1 MAGPRAHIDIG
12 AIVDNWRMFSRRAA
26 PGKASAVVK
35 ADAYGLGAA
44 KIAPALARA
53 GCTRFY
59 VAWPSEGI
67 ELRKAVGAGAE
78 IAVFHGPACDT
89 AEEFIAYNLEPV
101 LNSLEQVETWR
112 GRTNMQRAYSVHV
125 DTGVNRLGVSKADWA
140 EAARLAPSPHYLLSH
155 LARADEQHVMNAAQ
169 LEQFGKAATLW
180 PQTPHKPLRSLS
192 ATGGAYLGA
201 KFTLD
206 EIRPGIGLYGGGPVS
221 SDGPSPKTVVTITTP
236 ILQVRRIGRGETV
249 GYGSTWISDGDRT
262 LATVG
267 LGYADGF
274 LRAASNRGNAIIGG
288 VRRPIVG
295 RVSMDLIVVDV
306 TSTNAKP
313 GDEIEFLGPNM
324 PLTEVADSMGTIDY
338 ELLTRVGSRVERSWT
353 GGE

>member
-1 MAGPRAHIDIG
+1 
-12 AIVDNWRMFSRRAA
+12 MFSRRAA
-26 PGKASAVVK
+26 PGKAAAVVK

-59 VAWPSEGI
+59 VAWPQEGVD
-67 ELRKAVGAGAE
+67 LRKAVGAGAE
-78 IAVFHGPACDT
+78 IAVFHGPASDT
-89 AEEFIAYNLEPV
+89 VEEFIACNLEPV
-101 LNSLEQVETWR
+101 LNSLEQIETWR

-125 DTGVNRLGVSKADWA
+125 DTGMNRLGVSKADWA

-155 LARADEQHVMNAAQ
+155 LARADERHAMNASQ
-169 LEQFGKAATLW
+169 LERFGKAASLW
-180 PQTPHKPLRSLS
+180 PEAPRSFS

-206 EIRPGIGLYGGGPVS
+206 EVRPGIGLYGGGPAPS
-221 SDGPSPKTVVTITTP
+221 EGPSPKTVVTITTP
-236 ILQVRRIGRGETV
+236 ILQVRRVGRGETV
-249 GYGSTWISDGDRT
+249 GYGSTWTSDGDRT

-274 LRAASNRGNAIIGG
+274 LRAASNRGNAVVGG

-306 TSTNAKP
+306 TGTNAKP

-338 ELLTRVGSRVERSWT
+338 ELLTRIGSRVERTWS

>member
-26 PGKASAVVK
+26 PGNAAAVVK
-35 ADAYGLGAA
+35 ADAYGMGAA
-44 KIAPALARA
+44 KIAPALSRA

-59 VAWPSEGI
+59 VAWPEEGV

-78 IAVFHGPACDT
+78 IAVFHGPAGDT
-89 AEEFIAYNLEPV
+89 VEEFIAYNLEPV
-101 LNSLEQVETWR
+101 LNSLEQIEIWR
-112 GRTNMQRAYSVHV
+112 GRTNMQRAYSVHL
-125 DTGVNRLGVSKADWA
+125 DTGMNRLGLSQADWA
-140 EAARLAPSPHYLLSH
+140 EAACIAPSPHYLLSH
-155 LARADEQHVMNAAQ
+155 LARADEQHAMNESQ
-169 LEQFGKAATLW
+169 LGKFGKAAALW
-180 PQTPHKPLRSLS
+180 RSAPRSFS
-192 ATGGAYLGA
+192 ATGGAYLGV

-206 EIRPGIGLYGGGPVS
+206 EVRPGIGLYGGGPTPS
-221 SDGPSPKTVVTITTP
+221 EGQSPKAVVTITSP
-236 ILQVRRIGRGETV
+236 ILQVRRVGRGETV
-249 GYGSTWISDGDRT
+249 GYGATWTSDGDRT

-274 LRAASNRGNAIIGG
+274 LRAASNRGNAVVGG

-295 RVSMDLIVVDV
+295 RVSMDLVVLDV
-306 TSTNAKP
+306 TGTNAKP

-324 PLTEVADSMGTIDY
+324 PLTEVAESMGTIDY
-338 ELLTRVGSRVERSWT
+338 ELLTRIGSRVERTWS

>member
-12 AIVDNWRMFSRRAA
+12 AVVDNWRMFSRRVA
-26 PGKASAVVK
+26 PGKSAAVVK
-35 ADAYGLGAA
+35 ADAYGLGVA

-59 VAWPSEGI
+59 VAWAREGI
-67 ELRKAVGAGAE
+67 ELRKAVGANAE
-78 IAVFHGPACDT
+78 IGVFHGPAGDT
-89 AEEFIAYNLEPV
+89 VEEFIAYNLEPV
-101 LNSLEQVETWR
+101 LNSLEQIGTWR

-125 DTGVNRLGVSKADWA
+125 DTGMNRLGVSESDWS

-155 LARADEQHVMNAAQ
+155 LASADEDPAMNASQ
-169 LEQFGKAATLW
+169 LDQFGKAASLW
-180 PQTPHKPLRSLS
+180 PKALRSLS

-201 KFTLD
+201 AFTLD
-206 EIRPGIGLYGGGPVS
+206 EVRPGIGLYGGGPAPS
-221 SDGPSPKTVVTITTP
+221 EGPPPRTVVTITTP
-236 ILQVRRIGRGETV
+236 ILQVRRVGRGETV
-249 GYGSTWISDGDRT
+249 GYGSSWVSDGDRT

-274 LRAASNRGNAIIGG
+274 LRAASNRGNAVVGG

-306 TSTNAKP
+306 TDTNAKV

-324 PLTEVADSMGTIDY
+324 PLTEVASAMGTIDY
-338 ELLTRVGSRVERSWT
+338 ELLTRIGSRVERSWS

>member
-1 MAGPRAHIDIG
+1 MAGPQIHIDIG
-12 AIVDNWRMFSRRAA
+12 AVVDNWRMFSRRAA
-26 PGKASAVVK
+26 PGKAAAVVK

-59 VAWPSEGI
+59 VAWPREGM
-67 ELRKAVGAGAE
+67 ELRKAIGAGAE
-78 IAVFHGPACDT
+78 IAIFHGPAADT
-89 AEEFIAYNLEPV
+89 VEEFIAYNLEPV
-101 LNSLEQVETWR
+101 LNSLEQIEIWR
-112 GRTNMQRAYSVHV
+112 GRTNMLRAYSLHV
-125 DTGVNRLGVSKADWA
+125 DTGMNRLGVPKPEWS

-155 LARADEQHVMNAAQ
+155 LARADEQDAMNEAQRSAFSQAAAQ
-169 LEQFGKAATLW
+169 WPKA
-180 PQTPHKPLRSLS
+180 LRSLA
-192 ATGGAYLGA
+192 ATAGAYLGP

-206 EIRPGIGLYGGGPVS
+206 EVRAGIGLYGGGPEP
-221 SDGPSPKTVVTITTP
+221 SDGQSPKTVVTITTP
-236 ILQVRRIGRGETV
+236 ILQIRRVGRGETV
-249 GYGSTWISDGDRT
+249 GYGSTWTSDGDRT

-274 LRAASNRGNAIIGG
+274 LRSASNRGNAVVGG

-306 TSTNAKP
+306 TGANAKP

-324 PLTEVADSMGTIDY
+324 PLMEVATAMGTIDY
-338 ELLTRVGSRVERSWT
+338 ELLTRIGSRFERSWS

>member
-1 MAGPRAHIDIG
+1 MRMAGPRAHIDID

-26 PGKASAVVK
+26 PGKAAAVVK

-59 VAWPSEGI
+59 VAWPKEGV
-67 ELRKAVGAGAE
+67 ELRKAVGGGAE
-78 IAVFHGPACDT
+78 IAVFHGPATDT
-89 AEEFIAYNLEPV
+89 VEEFIAYNLEPV
-101 LNSLEQVETWR
+101 LNSLDQIEIWR
-112 GRTNMQRAYSVHV
+112 SRTNMQRAYSLHL
-125 DTGVNRLGVSKADWA
+125 DTGMNRLGLSKSEWA

-155 LARADEQHVMNAAQ
+155 LARADEVHDMNAGQ
-169 LEQFGKAATLW
+169 LAEFAKAASLW
-180 PQTPHKPLRSLS
+180 PKAPRSFS

-206 EIRPGIGLYGGGPVS
+206 EVRPGIGLYGGGPAPS
-221 SDGPSPKTVVTITTP
+221 EGPPPRTVVTITTP
-236 ILQVRRIGRGETV
+236 ILQVRRVGRGETV
-249 GYGSTWISDGDRT
+249 GYGSTWVSDGDRT

-274 LRAASNRGNAIIGG
+274 LRAASNRGNAVVGG

-306 TSTNAKP
+306 TGTNAKV
-313 GDEIEFLGPNM
+313 GDDIEFLGPNM

-338 ELLTRVGSRVERSWT
+338 ELLTRIGSRVERTWS

>member
-1 MAGPRAHIDIG
+1 MAGPRVHIDIG
-12 AIVDNWRMFSRRAA
+12 AVVDNWRMFSQRAA
-26 PGKASAVVK
+26 PGKVAAVVK

-59 VAWPSEGI
+59 VAWPKEGV
-67 ELRKAVGAGAE
+67 ELRKAIGANAE
-78 IAVFHGPACDT
+78 IAVFHGPDGDT
-89 AEEFIAYNLEPV
+89 VEEFIAYNLEPV
-101 LNSLEQVETWR
+101 LNSLEQIDTWR
-112 GRTNMQRAYSVHV
+112 RRTNMQRAYSLHV
-125 DTGVNRLGVSKADWA
+125 DTGMNRLGVPKADWS

-155 LARADEQHVMNAAQ
+155 LARADEDHAMNASQ
-169 LEQFGKAATLW
+169 LAEFEKTAAHW
-180 PQTPHKPLRSLS
+180 PKTPRSFA

-201 KFTLD
+201 KYTL
-206 EIRPGIGLYGGGPVS
+206 EEVRAGIGLYGGGPAP
-221 SDGPSPKTVVTITTP
+221 SDGEPPKTVVTITTP
-236 ILQVRRIGRGETV
+236 ILQIRKVNRGETV
-249 GYGSTWISDGDRT
+249 GYGATWMADGPKT

-274 LRAASNRGNAIIGG
+274 LRAASNRGNAVVGG
-288 VRRPIVG
+288 VRRPLVG

-306 TSTNAKP
+306 TGTNAKV

-324 PLTEVADSMGTIDY
+324 PLTEVASAMGTIDY
-338 ELLTRVGSRVERSWT
+338 ELLTRIGPRVERTWS

>member
-12 AIVDNWRMFSRRAA
+12 AVVNNWRMYSRRAA
-26 PGKASAVVK
+26 PGKAAAVVK

-44 KIAPALARA
+44 RIAPALARA

-59 VAWPSEGI
+59 VAWAGEGAD
-67 ELRKAVGAGAE
+67 LRKALGAGAE
-78 IAVFHGPACDT
+78 IAVFHGPANDT
-89 AEEFIAYNLEPV
+89 VEQFIACNLEPV
-101 LNSLEQVETWR
+101 LNSLAQIETWR
-112 GRTNMQRAYSVHV
+112 GRTNMQRVYSVHV
-125 DTGVNRLGVSKADWA
+125 DTGMNRLGVSKSDWV
-140 EAARLAPSPHYLLSH
+140 EAARLAPAPHYLLSH
-155 LARADEQHVMNAAQ
+155 LARADEDSPMNASQ
-169 LEQFGKAATLW
+169 LAEFAEAASLW
-180 PQTPHKPLRSLS
+180 PDAPRSFA
-192 ATGGAYLGA
+192 ATGGVYLGA

-206 EIRPGIGLYGGGPVS
+206 EVRPGIGLYGGGPQP
-221 SDGPSPKTVVTITTP
+221 SDGQPPKAVVTLRTA
-236 ILQVRRIGRGETV
+236 ILQVRRVGPGETV
-249 GYGSTWISDGDRT
+249 GYGSTWVSDGDRT

-274 LRAASNRGNAIIGG
+274 LRAASNRGNAVVAG

-306 TSTNAKP
+306 TGTNAKV

-324 PLTEVADSMGTIDY
+324 PLTEVATSMGTIDY
-338 ELLTRVGSRVERSWT
+338 ELLTRIGPRVERTWS